1 MPDKTDH
8 LSRADNANLTNSMSQ
23 NTFVEVE
30 YFQFCKYKQ
39 NAPGD
44 VFVSQ
49 KNPSDGRVITVLS
62 DGLGSGIKAGV
73 LATLTAT
80 MAAKFISNNIPIKRA
95 SKIIMDTLP
104 VCSVRK
110 ISYATF
116 TLVDI
121 APDATVKI
129 LEYDNPPYMF
139 IREETAIE
147 PSKKATAFDQRDEP
161 TGPKNDANVL
171 YSHFKAQSGDR
182 LIFFSDG
189 VSQAGIGNKAYPF
202 GWTTAKAREFA
213 LQSVREKPEISARE
227 LAHAVVY
234 RASQIDKYKPKDDMS
249 CGVIYFRKPRDML
262 IITGPP
268 VHPESDKEI
277 ANIFSSFN
285 GNKVV
290 SGGTT
295 ATIISRELDRKIK
308 VNMKSFDKNIPPWSE
323 MEGADMITEGIIT
336 LGAVQARLED
346 RREVEASAGRG
357 DAASR
362 MIDLLLDN
370 DRIMFVVGTK
380 INDAH
385 QDPNMPVELE
395 IRRNVI
401 KRIASL
407 LKEKYLKEVQIR
419 YF

>member
-1 MPDKTDH
+1 MPDNPEYLPGADTD
-8 LSRADNANLTNSMSQ
+8 DLTNSASQ

-44 VFVSQ
+44 VFVSK

-121 APDATVKI
+121 APDASVKI

-139 IREETAIE
+139 IRKETALE
-147 PSKKATAFDQRDEP
+147 PSKKATAFDKRDKP
-161 TGPKNDANVL
+161 TGPKNDAKVL

-182 LIFFSDG
+182 LVFFSDG
-189 VSQAGIGNKAYPF
+189 VSQAGIGNKAFPF

-227 LAHAVVY
+227 LAHAVVR
-234 RASQIDKYKPKDDMS
+234 RASQIDQYKPKDDIS
-249 CGVIYFRKPRDML
+249 CGVIYFRRPRNML

-295 ATIISRELDRKIK
+295 ATIISRELNRKIK

-323 MEGADMITEGIIT
+323 MEGADMVTEGIIT
-336 LGAVQARLED
+336 LGAVQAMLEN
-346 RREVEASAGRG
+346 RSELEAHAGGR

-362 MIDLLLDN
+362 MIDLLLDS
-370 DRIMFVVGTK
+370 DRITFIVGTK
-380 INDAH
+380 INEAH
-385 QDPNMPVELE
+385 QDPTMPVELE

-401 KRIASL
+401 KRLASL